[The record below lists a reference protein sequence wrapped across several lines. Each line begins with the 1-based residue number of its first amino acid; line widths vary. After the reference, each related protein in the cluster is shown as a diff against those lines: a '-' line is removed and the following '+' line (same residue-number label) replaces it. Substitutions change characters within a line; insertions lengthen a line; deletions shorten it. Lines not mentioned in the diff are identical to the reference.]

1 MKEETYYCL
10 VLSQSQMQY
19 LAGSKYGID
28 RMKALASL
36 IELAATSDAEYQKK
50 GFSSAI
56 RIGQI
61 IISEVELSHLW
72 KCDRKT
78 VSKILDRMNQVG
90 LLASV
95 QTNRTSI
102 HTLLCVSAWYL
113 DGRQINNPFYV
124 PMKKRHECDTRQIG
138 KNTRYSSGDTNTLSA
153 VTPSGGNVRSNTLKE
168 GVAHAPLNN
177 SVTSLSSKDCCS
189 VKVDAS
195 DTSEIVASRERN
207 EGKECN
213 IDNGHNEA
221 SNLYGISD
229 KATFKALDE
238 ELAERM
244 LTEEH
249 EKALQQEADI
259 GRSTTSESDNQT
271 NPQMTK

>member
-1 MKEETYYCL
+1 MKKETYYCL

-56 RIGQI
+56 RIGQV

-124 PMKKRHECDTRQIG
+124 PMKKRHERESQQVG
-138 KNTRYSSGDTNTLSA
+138 KGTSHSSSGADTQSA
-153 VTPSGGNVRSNTLKE
+153 VTSSGGNVRSNTLKE
-168 GVAHAPLNN
+168 EATYAPLNN
-177 SVTSLSSKDCCS
+177 SVTSLSSKDS
-189 VKVDAS
+189 YLVKVDAS
-195 DTSEIVASRERN
+195 GTSEIVASRERQ

-213 IDNGHNEA
+213 IDNGHDEA
-221 SNLYGISD
+221 SNLHGISD
-229 KATFKALDE
+229 EATFKALDE

-249 EKALQQEADI
+249 EKALRQEAEI
-259 GRSTTSESDNQT
+259 GRNNTSKMTTKQI
-271 NPQMTK
+271 PK

>member
-1 MKEETYYCL
+1 MKKETYYCL

-19 LAGSKYGID
+19 LAGSRYGID

-56 RIGQI
+56 RIGQV

-78 VSKILDRMNQVG
+78 VSKILDKMNQVG

-102 HTLLCVSAWYL
+102 HTLLCISAWYL

-124 PMKKRHECDTRQIG
+124 PMKKRYECNARQIG
-138 KNTRYSSGDTNTLSA
+138 KDTLYSSGDTNTQSS
-153 VTPSGGNVRSNTLKE
+153 VTSSGGNVCSNTLKKE
-168 GVAHAPLNN
+168 AAHAPLSN
-177 SVTSLSSKDCCS
+177 SGTSLSPKDRCP

-195 DTSEIVASRERN
+195 DTQEIAASRERQ

-213 IDNGHNEA
+213 IDNEA
-221 SNLYGISD
+221 SNLHGISD
-229 KATFKALDE
+229 EATFKALDE

-249 EKALQQEADI
+249 EKALQQETDI
-259 GRSTTSESDNQT
+259 GRSNTSENDNQT

>member
-1 MKEETYYCL
+1 MKKETYYCL

-28 RMKALASL
+28 RMKALVSL

-56 RIGQI
+56 RIGQV
-61 IISEVELSHLW
+61 IISEVELSRLW

-138 KNTRYSSGDTNTLSA
+138 KDTRYSSSDTNTLSA
-153 VTPSGGNVRSNTLKE
+153 VTSSDGNVRSNTLKE
-168 GVAHAPLNN
+168 EAAHAPLNN
-177 SVTSLSSKDCCS
+177 SVTFLSSKDSCS

-195 DTSEIVASRERN
+195 GTSEIVASRERQ

-213 IDNGHNEA
+213 IDNGHDEA
-221 SNLYGISD
+221 SNLHGISD
-229 KATFKALDE
+229 EATFKALDE

-249 EKALQQEADI
+249 EKALQQETDI
-259 GRSTTSESDNQT
+259 GRSNTSENDNQT